1 MAGGT
6 WKTQNKQ
13 RAGVYITFE
22 STGQSLTTLGERGV
36 VSLPL
41 SLSWGPSKQVII
53 VEAGADTKDVLGY
66 DISAPELLPLRE
78 ALKRASKVLLYRL
91 NAGTPATATNTG
103 LTVTAKHGGARG
115 NDIRIIVQNNID
127 EPAKFDVITLLAG
140 EVMDTQIVAEIEE
153 LAENNW
159 VKFSG
164 TGAPDV
170 TAGLN
175 LTGGAD
181 GTVTNGDHTDYLTT
195 IEGYDF
201 HTIGLLTSDAT
212 LKPVYTAAIKRMRD
226 QEGKKVQVVM
236 ADYAAADY
244 EGVISVKNGVIL
256 SDGTVLDKVKAVA
269 WVAGATAGAAA
280 DESLTYSAYDDAV
293 DVDVRYT
300 NSEIEA
306 ALRAGEFLF
315 IHSYGRAVV
324 EQDINTFRS
333 FTATKGPER
342 SKNRVLRVLDSLAND
357 LKRIFEQF
365 YIGKVDNNVDGR
377 ALFRKEIVTY
387 IDTLAGIGAVQNFD
401 AQTDVTVQQ
410 GKTADS
416 VYVELRVQP
425 VDAIEKI
432 YMRVLVR

>member
-6 WKTQNKQ
+6 WKTQNKD
-13 RAGVYITFE
+13 RAGVYIVFE
-22 STGQSLTTLGERGV
+22 TTEQTMGTLGERGV
-36 VSLPL
+36 ASLPL
-41 SLSWGPSKQVII
+41 SLSWGPSKQVIT

-91 NAGTPATATNTG
+91 NAGTAATATNTG
-103 LTVTAKHGGARG
+103 LTVTAIHGGLRG
-115 NDIRIIVQNNID
+115 NEIRIIVQNNID
-127 EPAKFDVITLLAG
+127 DPAKFDVITLIAG
-140 EVMDTQIVAEIEE
+140 EVMDTQIVAEIED
-153 LAENNW
+153 LVENNW

-181 GTVTNGDHTDYLTT
+181 GTVTNGDHTDYLTK

-201 HTIGLLTSDAT
+201 NTIGLLSTDAT

-236 ADYAAADY
+236 ADYAVADY

-256 SDGTVLDKVKAVA
+256 SDGTILDKVKAVA

-306 ALRAGEFLF
+306 ALRGGEFLF

-333 FTATKGPER
+333 FTATKGRER

-387 IDTLAGIGAVQNFD
+387 IDTLVGIGAVQNFD

-432 YMRVLVR
+432 YMRVFVR

>member
-6 WKTQNKQ
+6 WKTQNKA
-13 RAGVYITFE
+13 RAGVYIVFE
-22 STGQSLTTLGERGV
+22 TTEQTMGTLGERGV

-41 SLSWGPSKQVII
+41 SLPWGPSKQVIT

-66 DISAPELLPLRE
+66 DVSDPELLPVRE

-91 NAGTPATATNTG
+91 NAGTAATATNTG
-103 LTVTAKHGGARG
+103 LTVTAKHGGLRG

-127 EPAKFDVITLLAG
+127 DPAKFDVITLLAG
-140 EVMDTQIVAEIEE
+140 AVMDTQIVAEIEE
-153 LAENNW
+153 LVENNW

-181 GTVTNGDHTDYLTT
+181 GTATNGDHTDYLTK

-201 HTIGLLTSDAT
+201 NTIGLLTTDAT
-212 LKPVYTAAIKRMRD
+212 LKPVYTAAIKRMRE

-306 ALRAGEFLF
+306 ALRGGEFVF

-324 EQDINTFRS
+324 EQDINTFRT
-333 FTATKGPER
+333 FTPDKGRER

-357 LKRIFEQF
+357 TKRIFEQY
-365 YIGKVDNNVDGR
+365 YIGKVDNNADGR

-387 IDTLAGIGAVQNFD
+387 IDTLVGIGAVQNFD
-401 AQTDVTVQQ
+401 AQTDVTVRQ
-410 GKTADS
+410 GDTADD
-416 VYVELRVQP
+416 VYVELHVKP